1 MTNNFYVYEHWR
13 PDRDECF
20 YVGKG
25 KGKRANSMYKRNPH
39 HKAIQGKLSRSGMC
53 VEVRIVASGLTE
65 AEAFALEIERI
76 KFWKEA
82 NIDLAN
88 VAEGGGG
95 NTGFK
100 HSKETMAIIATKNRG
115 KKRPPE
121 FGEMLSKK
129 LKGRIFSEEHLRKM
143 SEVKKGK
150 PVSPLARQKLA
161 DWSKNGVR
169 TEQHKKNI
177 SEAQKRR
184 FQDPIV
190 KEQFRLHSVGRVPSE
205 ETRMKMSIAAKNR
218 RNREK
223 LVAEG
228 KLSIAPASP

>member
-88 VAEGGGG
+88 VTEGGGG
-95 NTGFK
+95 TSGYK
-100 HSKETMAIIATKNRG
+100 PTKETTELIASKLRGRKRSQAICEKISQSRRGRVLTDEWRKKISKAHQG
-115 KKRPPE
+115 KKRSPE
-121 FGEMLSKK
+121 AVEKAASAK
-129 LKGRIFSEEHLRKM
+129 R
-143 SEVKKGK
+143 GK
-150 PVSPLARQKLA
+150 PHS
-161 DWSKNGVR
+161 
-169 TEQHKKNI
+169 EQHSRRLSESQKK
-177 SEAQKRR
+177 K
-184 FQDPIV
+184 FQDPTV
-190 KEQFRLHSVGRVPSE
+190 KEKFRLCSVGRIPSE

-223 LVAEG
+223 LVAAGE
-228 KLSIAPASP
+228 LTIAPASP